1 MGQAPALV
9 LLSDVRK
16 TYRKGETEIRAVDGV
31 SLRIEAGESLAIV
44 GRSGSG
50 KSTLMSLIGCID
62 IPTSGRVE
70 FKDRQVES
78 LSDRERS
85 RLRNQSIGFVFQ
97 SFHLIPELTVEQ
109 NVETPLLYSGIPESG
124 WREPVRRALASVSLE
139 SRATHLPSEL
149 SGGEAQRVAIARA
162 LVRDPE
168 LVLADE
174 PTGNLDR
181 DNAAAIAGFLSESSR
196 AGITVLLVTHDPE
209 LAADD
214 VHRTIRMHYG
224 AAVEEPRGAR

>member
-1 MGQAPALV
+1 MVPGLSLV
-9 LLSDVRK
+9 SLSDVRK
-16 TYRKGETEIRAVDGV
+16 TYRKGEADIRAVDGV

-62 IPTSGRVE
+62 IPTSGHVE
-70 FKDRQVES
+70 FKGRHVES
-78 LSDRERS
+78 MGDRERS

-109 NVETPLLYSGIPESG
+109 NVETPLLYSGIPESQWG
-124 WREPVRRALASVSLE
+124 EPVRRALASVSLE

-174 PTGNLDR
+174 PTGNLDS
-181 DNAAAIAGFLSESSR
+181 ATEAEIADLLFSLTRSGRTL
-196 AGITVLLVTHDPE
+196 VLITHDAALAKRANRRIE
-209 LAADD
+209 LRDGR
-214 VHRTIRMHYG
+214 VI
-224 AAVEEPRGAR
+224 EEVR

>member
-1 MGQAPALV
+1 MAPGPALV
-9 LLSDVRK
+9 SLSDVRK
-16 TYRKGETEIRAVDGV
+16 TYRKGEAEIRAVDGV
-31 SLRIEAGESLAIV
+31 SLRIDAGESLSIV

-62 IPTSGRVE
+62 VPTSGQVV

-78 LSDRERS
+78 MSDRERS

-97 SFHLIPELTVEQ
+97 SFHLIPELTVAQ
-109 NVETPLLYSGIPESG
+109 NVETPLLYSGIPESQ

-139 SRATHLPSEL
+139 SRAVHLPSEL

-174 PTGNLDR
+174 PTGNLDS
-181 DNAAAIAGFLSESSR
+181 ATEAEIADLLFSLPRSGRTL
-196 AGITVLLVTHDPE
+196 VLITHDAGLARRADRRVE
-209 LAADD
+209 LRDGR
-214 VHRTIRMHYG
+214 V
-224 AAVEEPRGAR
+224 VEASR

>member
-1 MGQAPALV
+1 MTPGPALV
-9 LLSDVRK
+9 SLSDVRK

-31 SLRIEAGESLAIV
+31 TLRVEAGESLAIV

-62 IPTSGRVE
+62 IPTSGQVA
-70 FKDRQVES
+70 FKDRRVES
-78 LSDRERS
+78 MSDRERS

-97 SFHLIPELTVEQ
+97 SFHLIPELSVAQ
-109 NVETPLLYSGIPESG
+109 NVETPLLYSGIPESQ
-124 WREPVRRALASVSLE
+124 WREPVRRALAAVSLE
-139 SRATHLPSEL
+139 ARAAHLPSEL

-174 PTGNLDR
+174 PTGNLDS
-181 DNAAAIAGFLSESSR
+181 ATEAEIADLLFSLPREGRTLVLITHDAGLASR
-196 AGITVLLVTHDPE
+196 ADRRVE
-209 LAADD
+209 LRDGR
-214 VHRTIRMHYG
+214 V
-224 AAVEEPRGAR
+224 VEESR

>member
-1 MGQAPALV
+1 METALV
-9 LLSDVRK
+9 SLSDVRK

-31 SLRIEAGESLAIV
+31 SLRLDAGESLAIV

-50 KSTLMSLIGCID
+50 KSTLMSLMGCID
-62 IPTSGRVE
+62 IPTSGHVA
-70 FKDRQVES
+70 FKNRPVES

-109 NVETPLLYSGIPESG
+109 NVETPLLYSGLPETE
-124 WREPVRRALASVSLE
+124 WREPVRKALAAVSLQ
-139 SRATHLPSEL
+139 SRAAHLPSEL
-149 SGGEAQRVAIARA
+149 SGGEAQRAAIARA

-174 PTGNLDR
+174 PTGNLDS
-181 DNAAAIAGFLSESSR
+181 ATEAEIADLLFSLPREGR
-196 AGITVLLVTHDPE
+196 ALVLVTHDAT
-209 LAADD
+209 LAA
-214 VHRTIRMHYG
+214 R
-224 AAVEEPRGAR
+224 AARRLELRDGRVFEGAR

>member
-1 MGQAPALV
+1 MVPDSALV
-9 LLSDVRK
+9 SLSDVRK
-16 TYRKGETEIRAVDGV
+16 TYRKGDTEIRAVDGV
-31 SLRIEAGESLAIV
+31 TLRIEAGESLAIV

-62 IPTSGRVE
+62 IPTSGHVS
-70 FKDRQVES
+70 FKDRRVES

-109 NVETPLLYSGIPESG
+109 NVETPLLYSGLPESS

-139 SRATHLPSEL
+139 SRSTHFPSEL

-174 PTGNLDR
+174 PTGNLDS
-181 DNAAAIAGFLSESSR
+181 ATEAEIADLLFSLPRSGR
-196 AGITVLLVTHDPE
+196 ALVLVTHDLSLAKRARRQIE
-209 LAADD
+209 LKDG
-214 VHRTIRMHYG
+214 RR
-224 AAVEEPRGAR
+224 VEEYP

>member
-1 MGQAPALV
+1 MDRAPALV
-9 LLSDVRK
+9 SLDDVRK
-16 TYRKGETEIRAVDGV
+16 AFRKGDTEIRAVDGV
-31 SLRIEAGESLAIV
+31 SLRIEADESLAIV

-50 KSTLMSLIGCID
+50 KSTLMALIGCID
-62 IPTSGRVE
+62 VPTSGHVS
-70 FKDRQVES
+70 FKDRRVDS

-109 NVETPLLYSGIPESG
+109 NVETPLLYSGIPESR

-174 PTGNLDR
+174 PTGNLDS
-181 DNAAAIAGFLSESSR
+181 ATEAEIADLLFSLPRNGR
-196 AGITVLLVTHDPE
+196 ALVLVTHDLALAGRAGRRIE
-209 LAADD
+209 LRDGRR
-214 VHRTIRMHYG
+214 VLEG
-224 AAVEEPRGAR
+224 A

>member
-1 MGQAPALV
+1 MDTAPALV
-9 LLSDVRK
+9 SLIDVHK
-16 TYRKGETEIRAVDGV
+16 TYRKGDTEIRAVDGV
-31 SLRIEAGESLAIV
+31 NLRLQAGESLAIV

-62 IPTSGRVE
+62 VPTSGHVS
-70 FKDRQVES
+70 FKDRRVETM
-78 LSDRERS
+78 SDRERS

-109 NVETPLLYSGIPESG
+109 NVEAPLLYSGIAESE

-139 SRATHLPSEL
+139 SRATHFPSEL

-162 LVRDPE
+162 LVRNPE

-174 PTGNLDR
+174 PTGNLDS
-181 DNAAAIAGFLSESSR
+181 ATEAEIADLLFSLPRSGR
-196 AGITVLLVTHDPE
+196 ALVLITHDLALAQRAQRRIE
-209 LAADD
+209 LRDG
-214 VHRTIRMHYG
+214 RR
-224 AAVEEPRGAR
+224 VEGDS

>member
-1 MGQAPALV
+1 MASAAPALV
-9 LLSDVRK
+9 SLVDVRK
-16 TYRKGETEIRAVDGV
+16 TYRKGDTDIRAVDGV
-31 SLRIEAGESLAIV
+31 TLQVQAGETLAIV

-62 IPTSGRVE
+62 APTSGRVS
-70 FKDRQVES
+70 FKDRPVES

-109 NVETPLLYSGIPESG
+109 NVEIPLLYSGLPEPA
-124 WREPVRRALASVSLE
+124 WRDPVVRALRAVSLE
-139 SRATHLPSEL
+139 SRSTHFPSEL

-174 PTGNLDR
+174 PTGNLDS
-181 DNAAAIAGFLSESSR
+181 ATEAEIADLLFSLPQSGR
-196 AGITVLLVTHDPE
+196 ALVLVTHDLALARRASRRIE
-209 LAADD
+209 LRDGRRIEGEA
-214 VHRTIRMHYG
+214 
-224 AAVEEPRGAR
+224 

>member
-1 MGQAPALV
+1 MAQDSSLVALDGV
-9 LLSDVRK
+9 YK
-16 TYRKGETEIRAVDGV
+16 TFRKGDTEIRAVDGV
-31 SLRIEAGESLAIV
+31 SLRIEAGGSLAIV

-62 IPTSGRVE
+62 VPGSGTVT

-109 NVETPLLYSGIPESG
+109 NVETPLLYSGLPEAL
-124 WREPVRRALASVSLE
+124 WREPVQRALAAVGLE

-162 LVRDPE
+162 LVRNPE
-168 LVLADE
+168 MVLADE
-174 PTGNLDR
+174 PTGNLDS
-181 DNAAAIAGFLSESSR
+181 ATEAEIADLLFALPRSGRTL
-196 AGITVLLVTHDPE
+196 VLVTHDLA
-209 LAADD
+209 LAARADRRIELRD
-214 VHRTIRMHYG
+214 GRVLDGTC
-224 AAVEEPRGAR
+224 